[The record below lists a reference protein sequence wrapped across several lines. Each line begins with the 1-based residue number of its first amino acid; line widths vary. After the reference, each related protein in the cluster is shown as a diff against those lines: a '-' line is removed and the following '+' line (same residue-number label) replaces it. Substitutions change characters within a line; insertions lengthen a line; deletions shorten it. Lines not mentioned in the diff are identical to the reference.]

1 MASDWCDFTL
11 YETTKDSSISCRKGG
26 AIMKKVIDIEDRIP
40 SMREKRRKVANRKF
54 ISIIAVFII
63 ALLIVLYFQSTFSKI
78 DQISVEG
85 FALYDEEDYIKKS
98 QLASGDSLWGFS
110 KEKIANNV
118 AELPGVK
125 EVTLERKWMRN
136 VNMTVEEA
144 EPIAYVQGEE
154 DLQLL
159 LSTGEVFENQF
170 TFIDQHAPI
179 LSQFDKDDTLKQM
192 ATILQEIDS
201 NVISLISEVAYTGTK
216 EEPES
221 ITLYMDDGY
230 EVHALLSTVA
240 EKIDYYPDMVAQLDG
255 DVKGVIDMEVG
266 SYFIPYDQQYNSK
279 DAKKGKKQLPTAEQE
294 GEEVHD

>member
-1 MASDWCDFTL
+1 
-11 YETTKDSSISCRKGG
+11 
-26 AIMKKVIDIEDRIP
+26 MKKVIDIEDRIP